1 MADLQ
6 NYVLWLEELPPEDAF
21 AAGKKC
27 SHLGEMRRA
36 GLPVPPGFALTLDA
50 YNKFLQDSGVEQD
63 ITDYLNK
70 NKSKLEKDVGMFE
83 KASTYIIEELILTKS
98 MPSELQELIMAY
110 YEKLNEQS
118 SLENVPVAVRSSG
131 PVSMPG
137 QFDTFLNVRG
147 EKDLME
153 KIIRVWASSFNA
165 RAMAYRL
172 QRGMA
177 LESSPIGVAILK
189 MINARS
195 SGVMFTLD
203 PINGDKSRIFIEGS
217 WGLGESLVSGQVTPD
232 KYILD
237 KVTLDLSQKN
247 ICCKVMEMVYGPEG
261 SIVPK
266 DIEEE
271 RRNAPCLNP
280 DEILEL
286 AKLGKRLEKHYGAPQ
301 DIEWAVDQN
310 LPFPQNIF
318 ILQTRPET
326 IWSKKPAKP
335 VAQAKGSGAEIIA
348 RQLMKGFEFSKV
360 KKNGTDNIAPPV

>member
-1 MADLQ
+1 MADKQ
-6 NYVLWLEELPPEDAF
+6 NYVLWLEDLPPGDAF

-50 YNKFLQDSGVEQD
+50 YQKFLRDSGVEQE

-83 KASTYIIEELILTKS
+83 EASSYIIEELILKKQ
-98 MPSELQELIMAY
+98 MPTELQELILEF
-110 YEKLNEQS
+110 YEELNKQS
-118 SLENVPVAVRSSG
+118 GQKNVPVAVRSSG

-137 QFDTFLNVRG
+137 QFDTFLNVQG
-147 EKDLME
+147 EKEIMD
-153 KIIRVWASSFNA
+153 KVIRVWASSFNA

-177 LESSPIGVAILK
+177 LESSPIGVAILQ
-189 MINARS
+189 MINAKS

-203 PINGDKSRIFIEGS
+203 PVNGDRSRIFIEGS

-237 KVTLDLSQKN
+237 KVTLDLSQKT
-247 ICCKVMEMVYGPEG
+247 ICRKVMEMVYGPQG
-261 SIVPK
+261 NIVPR
-266 DIEEE
+266 DVEEE
-271 RRNAPCLNP
+271 RQNAPCLKP

-286 AKLGKRLEKHYGAPQ
+286 AKLGKRLEKYYGAPQ

-326 IWSKKPAKP
+326 IWSKKPSKP
-335 VAQAKGSGAEIIA
+335 VTQVKGSGAEIIA

>member
-1 MADLQ
+1 MADKQ
-6 NYVLWLEELPPEDAF
+6 NYVLWLEELPPGDAF
-21 AAGKKC
+21 AAGRKC

-50 YNKFLQDSGVEQD
+50 YKKFLRDSGVEQD

-70 NKSKLEKDVGMFE
+70 NKGRLEKDVGMFE
-83 KASTYIIEELILTKS
+83 EASTYIIKELILNKG
-98 MPSELQELIMAY
+98 MPLELQELIKDY
-110 YEKLNEQS
+110 YKKLNEQS

-177 LESSPIGVAILK
+177 LESSPIGVAVLK
-189 MINARS
+189 MVNAKS

-203 PINGDKSRIFIEGS
+203 PINGDRSRIFIEGS

-237 KVTLDLSQKN
+237 KVTLELSQKN
-247 ICCKVMEMVYGPEG
+247 ICRKVMEMIYGPEG
-261 SIVPK
+261 SIVSR

-271 RRNAPCLNP
+271 RQNAPCLTP

-326 IWSKKPAKP
+326 IWSKKTAKP
-335 VAQAKGSGAEIIA
+335 VSQTKGSGAEIIA
-348 RQLMKGFEFSKV
+348 RQLMQGIKLSQV
-360 KKNGTDNIAPPV
+360 KSSNDNIAPPV

>member
-1 MADLQ
+1 MADKQ
-6 NYVLWLEELPPEDAF
+6 SYVLWLEELPQGDAF
-21 AAGKKC
+21 VAGKKC

-36 GLPVPPGFALTLDA
+36 GLPVPPGFALTLEA
-50 YNKFLQDSGVEQD
+50 YKKFLRDSGVEED
-63 ITDYLNK
+63 IIDYLNK

-83 KASTYIIEELILTKS
+83 EASSYIIEKLIINKS
-98 MPSELQELIMAY
+98 MPLELRELIMDFY
-110 YEKLNEQS
+110 KKLNEQS
-118 SLENVPVAVRSSG
+118 QMKNVPVAVRSSG

-147 EKDLME
+147 EKEIME

-177 LESSPIGVAILK
+177 LESSPIGVAVLQ
-189 MINARS
+189 MINAKS

-203 PINGDKSRIFIEGS
+203 PVNGDRSRIFIEGS

-237 KVTLDLSQKN
+237 KVTLELSQKN
-247 ICCKVMEMVYGPEG
+247 ICRKVMEMVYGPEG
-261 SIVPK
+261 NIVPR
-266 DIEEE
+266 DVEDD
-271 RRNAPCLNP
+271 RQNAPCLNIE
-280 DEILEL
+280 EILEL
-286 AKLGKRLEKHYGAPQ
+286 AKLGKRIEKHYGAPQ

-310 LPFPQNIF
+310 LPFPHNIF

-326 IWSKKPAKP
+326 IWSKKPVEP
-335 VAQAKGSGAEIIA
+335 VTKVKGSGTEIIA
-348 RQLMKGFEFSKV
+348 RQLMQGIKLSQT
-360 KKNGTDNIAPPV
+360 KKTGTGDAAPPI

>member
-1 MADLQ
+1 MSDKE
-6 NYVLWLEELPPEDAF
+6 NYVLWLEELPQDDAF

-27 SHLGEMRRA
+27 SHLGEMLRA

-50 YNKFLQDSGVEQD
+50 YKKFLRDSGVEQA

-70 NKSKLEKDVGMFE
+70 NKSNLEKDVGMFE
-83 KASTYIIEELILTKS
+83 KVSSYIIENLILSKG
-98 MPSELQELIMAY
+98 MPAELQELILAF

-118 SLENVPVAVRSSG
+118 HLENVPVAVRSSG

-137 QFDTFLNVRG
+137 QFDTFLNIQG

-153 KIIRVWASSFNA
+153 KIICVWASSFNA

-172 QRGMA
+172 QRGMDLA
-177 LESSPIGVAILK
+177 SSPIGVAILK
-189 MINARS
+189 MINAKS

-203 PINGDKSRIFIEGS
+203 PINGDRSRIFIEGS

-261 SIVPK
+261 NIVPR
-266 DIEEE
+266 DIEED
-271 RRNAPCLNP
+271 RQNAPCLNS

-286 AKLGKRLEKHYGAPQ
+286 AKLGKRIERHYGAPQ

-310 LPFPQNIF
+310 LPFPNNIF

-326 IWSKKPAKP
+326 IWSKKTAKP
-335 VAQAKGSGAEIIA
+335 VTQIKGSGTEIIA
-348 RQLMKGFEFSKV
+348 RQLMQGIKLSKV
-360 KKNGTDNIAPPV
+360 KKTGTENIAPPV

>member
-1 MADLQ
+1 MADKQ
-6 NYVLWLEELPPEDAF
+6 NYVLWLEELPEGDAF

-27 SHLGEMRRA
+27 SHLGEMLRA

-50 YNKFLQDSGVEQD
+50 YKKFLQDSGVEQD
-63 ITDYLNK
+63 IADYLNK
-70 NKSKLEKDVGMFE
+70 NKRKLEKDMGMFE
-83 KASTYIIEELILTKS
+83 EASTYIMEELIINKS
-98 MPSELQELIMAY
+98 IPSELQELIMAF
-110 YEKLNEQS
+110 YEKLNERS

-137 QFDTFLNVRG
+137 QFDTFLNIRG
-147 EKDLME
+147 EKEIMD

-177 LESSPIGVAILK
+177 LESSPIGVAVLK
-189 MINARS
+189 MINAKT

-232 KYILD
+232 KYVLD

-247 ICCKVMEMVYGPEG
+247 ICCKVMEMIYDPEG
-261 SIVPK
+261 NIMPRDV
-266 DIEEE
+266 EEE
-271 RRNAPCLNP
+271 RQNIPCLNP

-301 DIEWAVDQN
+301 DIEWAVDQS

-326 IWSKKPAKP
+326 IWSKKPAKS
-335 VAQAKGSGAEIIA
+335 AAGTKGSGAEIIA
-348 RQLMKGFEFSKV
+348 RQLMKGFEFSKA
-360 KKNGTDNIAPPV
+360 KKNDTDNIAPPI